1 MPPRNQQVKVDHPH
15 PTTLQ
20 LKQLRNR
27 LLVKTISNL
36 LVLSLV
42 SPPRAQF
49 EPAKYVKEWRN
60 AIETLMT

>member
-1 MPPRNQQVKVDHPH
+1 MNRPIIATKTIKEH
-15 PTTLQ
+15 
-20 LKQLRNR
+20 R
-27 LLVKTISNL
+27 LLVKTIRYL

-60 AIETLMT
+60 AIETLMA